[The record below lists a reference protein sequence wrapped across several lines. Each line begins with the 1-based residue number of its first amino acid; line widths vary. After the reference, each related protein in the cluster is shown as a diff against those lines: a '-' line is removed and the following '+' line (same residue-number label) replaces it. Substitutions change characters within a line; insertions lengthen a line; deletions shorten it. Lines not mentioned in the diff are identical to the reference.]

1 MTSGSANYSK
11 PLVNSILLTN
21 VWLLYKP
28 RSLLWKSPHIFQ
40 LRDPKRLNMS
50 PSVWIGVF
58 DEKKKH
64 INNISGEIRIAIDQ
78 TYLVIIYVRS
88 PFGSLISESHV
99 NYGQLETS
107 HSAVTWEMFNPQSPT
122 CLCNW
127 SIAMWCHVYSMWLRS
142 SWEKDGKVNYEI

>member
-1 MTSGSANYSK
+1 MFDFCINRARFSGNLHISSSFVTLK
-11 PLVNSILLTN
+11 GWICH
-21 VWLLYKP
+21 P
-28 RSLLWKSPHIFQ
+28 RFELAFST
-40 LRDPKRLNMS
+40 R
-50 PSVWIGVF
+50 
-58 DEKKKH
+58 KKNH